1 MKGMLSAFSGQL
13 FSVKEQFFPIKRK
26 KIPIIKQ
33 IFGAHIL
40 SKEKERPFF
49 SKVTWTNFKK
59 INYALKPDFICVL
72 NPEIIKPL

>member
-13 FSVKEQFFPIKRK
+13 FSVEEQFFSIKRK

-49 SKVTWTNFKK
+49 FKGHLNK
-59 INYALKPDFICVL
+59 FQKNKLCV
-72 NPEIIKPL
+72 EA

>member
-1 MKGMLSAFSGQL
+1 MKGMFSAFSGQL
-13 FSVKEQFFPIKRK
+13 FSVEEQFFSIKRK

-49 SKVTWTNFKK
+49 VKGH
-59 INYALKPDFICVL
+59 L
-72 NPEIIKPL
+72 NKFQKNKLCFEA